1 MKNGK
6 FHNIMNIRA
15 SFRAFKAEEFF
26 SFNGI
31 DMWYAIYITSVVLIG
46 ALAFFIGRK
55 LAGSPTTES
64 KTSTFLIKSIQAIAE
79 LAVLE
84 YITEGV
90 AEIKQ
95 KKTSLVT
102 VRWKRGLLRYTAK
115 LKLGFDLDQLDYT
128 VDDSQHQIRIALP
141 SPRILSCE
149 IYNRKFYKL
158 PLEKAENV
166 PWKYDI
172 IEDFSSDEVLA
183 LDDEARNNA
192 LKNVNEFY
200 VLDLLRDK
208 TKLAFKKIFSLSYP
222 EYSTDISIMAEPS
235 PKIAGELPA
244 EPTSEEDSD
253 SGK

>member
-1 MKNGK
+1 M
-6 FHNIMNIRA
+6 
-15 SFRAFKAEEFF
+15 
-26 SFNGI
+26 
-31 DMWYAIYITSVVLIG
+31 IYDILYGVVFLAG
-46 ALAFFIGRK
+46 CFLAFVIGRK
-55 LAGSPTTES
+55 FAGKPKTES
-64 KTSTFLIKSIQAIAE
+64 KTTTLLVRSIQAIAE

-90 AEIKQ
+90 TEIKE
-95 KKTSLVT
+95 KKTNLLT

-115 LKLGFDLDQLDYT
+115 LKVGFDLDRLDYSVEET
-128 VDDSQHQIRIALP
+128 QQLIHITLP
-141 SPRILSCE
+141 QPRILSCE

-172 IEDFSSDEVLA
+172 IQDFSSEEVLA

-192 LKNVNEFY
+192 LQNVNEFY

-222 EYSTDISIMAEPS
+222 DYNTDITISEP
-235 PKIAGELPA
+235 AGEKQKPELPA
-244 EPTSEEDSD
+244 GTVIENKND
-253 SGK
+253 KQA

>member
-1 MKNGK
+1 
-6 FHNIMNIRA
+6 
-15 SFRAFKAEEFF
+15 
-26 SFNGI
+26 
-31 DMWYAIYITSVVLIG
+31 MWTYAIFISSIVIIG
-46 ALAFFIGRK
+46 ILAFFIGRK
-55 LAGSPTTES
+55 LAPKSVTES
-64 KTSTFLIKSIQAIAE
+64 RTTTFLIKSIQAIAE

-84 YITEGV
+84 YVTEGV
-90 AEIKQ
+90 AEIKE
-95 KKTSLVT
+95 KKTSLIT

-115 LKLGFDLDQLDYT
+115 LKVGFDLDQLDYK
-128 VDDSQHQIRIALP
+128 VDDSQNVIRITLP
-141 SPRILSCE
+141 SPKILSCE

-172 IEDFSSDEVLA
+172 IEDFSSEEVLA

-222 EYSTDISIMAEPS
+222 EYTTDISILDEPTS
-235 PKIAGELPA
+235 GIAGELPE
-244 EPTSEEDSD
+244 EPASDSD
-253 SGK
+253 K

>member
-1 MKNGK
+1 MWDAVYFVGAV
-6 FHNIMNIRA
+6 IV
-15 SFRAFKAEEFF
+15 
-26 SFNGI
+26 GI
-31 DMWYAIYITSVVLIG
+31 
-46 ALAFFIGRK
+46 LAFLLGRRLGGTPK
-55 LAGSPTTES
+55 TES
-64 KTSTFLIKSIQAIAE
+64 KTTTFLIKSIQAIAE

-90 AEIKQ
+90 AEIKER
-95 KKTSLVT
+95 KTSLVS

-115 LKLGFDLDQLDYT
+115 LKVGFDLDRLNYT
-128 VDDSQHQIRIALP
+128 VDDAQRTIRISLP

-158 PLEKAENV
+158 PLERAENV

-183 LDDEARNNA
+183 LDDEARTNA
-192 LKNVNEFY
+192 LKNVREFY

-222 EYSTDISIMAEPS
+222 EYATDIAILAEPAS
-235 PKIAGELPA
+235 DIAGELPGG
-244 EPTSEEDSD
+244 PTSGSD
-253 SGK
+253 GDAPEK

>member
-1 MKNGK
+1 
-6 FHNIMNIRA
+6 
-15 SFRAFKAEEFF
+15 
-26 SFNGI
+26 
-31 DMWYAIYITSVVLIG
+31 MWDVIYFIG
-46 ALAFFIGRK
+46 AVLVGILAFFIGRRF
-55 LAGSPTTES
+55 AGTPKSES
-64 KTSTFLIKSIQAIAE
+64 KTTTFLIKSIQAIAE

-90 AEIKQ
+90 AEIKE
-95 KKTSLVT
+95 KKTSLIT

-115 LKLGFDLDQLDYT
+115 LKVGFDLDRLNYT
-128 VDDSQHQIRIALP
+128 VDDPRHVIQITLP

-183 LDDEARNNA
+183 LDDEARTSA

-222 EYSTDISIMAEPS
+222 DYTTDISILAES
-235 PKIAGELPA
+235 ASGIAGELPGDSALEGQGA
-244 EPTSEEDSD
+244 ESD
-253 SGK
+253 KQ

>member
-1 MKNGK
+1 
-6 FHNIMNIRA
+6 
-15 SFRAFKAEEFF
+15 
-26 SFNGI
+26 
-31 DMWYAIYITSVVLIG
+31 MWDIIHFIG
-46 ALAFFIGRK
+46 AAVIGVLAFFIGRRF
-55 LAGSPTTES
+55 AGAAKTES

-90 AEIKQ
+90 AEIKE
-95 KKTSLVT
+95 KKTSLIT

-115 LKLGFDLDQLDYT
+115 LKVGFDLDRLNYKI
-128 VDDSQHQIRIALP
+128 DDAQRTIRIALP
-141 SPRILSCE
+141 SPHILSCE

-183 LDDEARNNA
+183 LDDEARSNA

-200 VLDLLRDK
+200 VLDFLRDK

-222 EYSTDISIMAEPS
+222 DYSTDISILAEPAS
-235 PKIAGELPA
+235 GIAGELPA
-244 EPTSEEDSD
+244 ASTPGREGTESD
-253 SGK
+253 TK

>member
-1 MKNGK
+1 
-6 FHNIMNIRA
+6 
-15 SFRAFKAEEFF
+15 
-26 SFNGI
+26 
-31 DMWYAIYITSVVLIG
+31 MWYAIYIAGAIIIG
-46 ALAFFIGRK
+46 VPAFFIGRK
-55 LAGSPTTES
+55 LAYPPSTEL
-64 KTSTFLIKSIQAIAE
+64 KTSTFFIKSIQAIAE

-84 YITEGV
+84 YIAEDV

-102 VRWKRGLLRYTAK
+102 VHWKRGLLRYTTK
-115 LKLGFDLDQLDYT
+115 LKLGFDLDKLDYT
-128 VDDSQHQIRIALP
+128 FDDPQQQIQIALP

-149 IYNRKFYKL
+149 IYNRKCYKL

-192 LKNVNEFY
+192 LKNVDDFY

-222 EYSTDISIMAEPS
+222 DYSTDISIMAEPS
-235 PKIAGELPA
+235 SRIVSIETASDGGAIQSLPG
-244 EPTSEEDSD
+244 S
-253 SGK
+253 